1 MTFQITVFCISLGA
15 EMSKRGR
22 FILLTFTEKCII
34 IISKLDFMQ
43 ISVLT
48 IHIVYYRFLQKSIAI
63 SKFDTVFCIFVK
75 WSQLEEENMT
85 EMYKRIKELC
95 EENHMTVSQM
105 CKELSITRS
114 CLSELSK
121 GRTERLSAENST
133 KIANRFGVS
142 VQYLISG
149 REEDFDTKLKYALF
163 NGTLGV
169 TDEMFDEVKQYA
181 EMVMLRE
188 EAKRRKAG
196 EK

>member
-1 MTFQITVFCISLGA
+1 MRGEQYDGIADVQGA
-15 EMSKRGR
+15 
-22 FILLTFTEKCII
+22 
-34 IISKLDFMQ
+34 
-43 ISVLT
+43 
-48 IHIVYYRFLQKSIAI
+48 VYN
-63 SKFDTVFCIFVK
+63 
-75 WSQLEEENMT
+75 EE
-85 EMYKRIKELC
+85 L
-95 EENHMTVSQM
+95 
-105 CKELSITRS
+105 
-114 CLSELSK
+114 LSELSK

>member
-34 IISKLDFMQ
+34 IISKPNFMQ

>member
-1 MTFQITVFCISLGA
+1 
-15 EMSKRGR
+15 
-22 FILLTFTEKCII
+22 
-34 IISKLDFMQ
+34 MQ

-48 IHIVYYRFLQKSIAI
+48 IHTVYYRFLQKSIAI
-63 SKFDTVFCIFVK
+63 SEFDTVFCIFVK

-95 EENHMTVSQM
+95 EENNMTVSQM

>member
-1 MTFQITVFCISLGA
+1 
-15 EMSKRGR
+15 
-22 FILLTFTEKCII
+22 
-34 IISKLDFMQ
+34 
-43 ISVLT
+43 
-48 IHIVYYRFLQKSIAI
+48 
-63 SKFDTVFCIFVK
+63 
-75 WSQLEEENMT
+75 MT

-95 EENHMTVSQM
+95 EENNMTVSQM

-149 REEDFDTKLKYALF
+149 REEDFDTKLK
-163 NGTLGV
+163 V

>member
-1 MTFQITVFCISLGA
+1 
-15 EMSKRGR
+15 
-22 FILLTFTEKCII
+22 
-34 IISKLDFMQ
+34 
-43 ISVLT
+43 
-48 IHIVYYRFLQKSIAI
+48 
-63 SKFDTVFCIFVK
+63 
-75 WSQLEEENMT
+75 MT

-169 TDEMFDEVKQYA
+169 TDEMFERGQA
-181 EMVMLRE
+181 ICRNGH
-188 EAKRRKAG
+188 AQRGSKAQKG
-196 EK
+196 W

>member
-34 IISKLDFMQ
+34 IISKPDFMQ

-75 WSQLEEENMT
+75 RSQLEEENMT

>member
-34 IISKLDFMQ
+34 IISKPDFMQ

-149 REEDFDTKLKYALF
+149 REEDFDTKLKSALF

>member
-1 MTFQITVFCISLGA
+1 MRGEQYDGIADVQGA
-15 EMSKRGR
+15 
-22 FILLTFTEKCII
+22 
-34 IISKLDFMQ
+34 
-43 ISVLT
+43 
-48 IHIVYYRFLQKSIAI
+48 VYN
-63 SKFDTVFCIFVK
+63 
-75 WSQLEEENMT
+75 EE
-85 EMYKRIKELC
+85 
-95 EENHMTVSQM
+95 
-105 CKELSITRS
+105 
-114 CLSELSK
+114 K

>member
-34 IISKLDFMQ
+34 IISKPDFMQ

-181 EMVMLRE
+181 EIVMLRE

>member
-34 IISKLDFMQ
+34 IISKPDFMQ

>member
-1 MTFQITVFCISLGA
+1 MTLQITVFCISLGA
-15 EMSKRGR
+15 EMSKWGR
-22 FILLTFTEKCII
+22 FILLTFTGKCII
-34 IISKLDFMQ
+34 IISKPDFMQ

>member
-1 MTFQITVFCISLGA
+1 
-15 EMSKRGR
+15 
-22 FILLTFTEKCII
+22 
-34 IISKLDFMQ
+34 
-43 ISVLT
+43 
-48 IHIVYYRFLQKSIAI
+48 
-63 SKFDTVFCIFVK
+63 
-75 WSQLEEENMT
+75 MT

-95 EENHMTVSQM
+95 EENNMTVSQM
-105 CKELSITRS
+105 C
-114 CLSELSK
+114 K

-181 EMVMLRE
+181 EMVMLRGS
-188 EAKRRKAG
+188 KAQKG
-196 EK
+196 W

>member
-15 EMSKRGR
+15 EMSKWGR
-22 FILLTFTEKCII
+22 FILLAFTGKCII
-34 IISKLDFMQ
+34 IISKPDFMQ

>member
-22 FILLTFTEKCII
+22 FILLTFTGKCII
-34 IISKLDFMQ
+34 IISKPDFMQ

>member
-15 EMSKRGR
+15 EMSKWGR
-22 FILLTFTEKCII
+22 FILLTFTGKCII
-34 IISKLDFMQ
+34 IISKPDFMQ

-149 REEDFDTKLKYALF
+149 KEEDFDTKLKYALF

>member
-34 IISKLDFMQ
+34 IILKPDFMQ

>member
-1 MTFQITVFCISLGA
+1 
-15 EMSKRGR
+15 
-22 FILLTFTEKCII
+22 
-34 IISKLDFMQ
+34 MQ

-48 IHIVYYRFLQKSIAI
+48 IHTVYYRFLQKSIAI

-95 EENHMTVSQM
+95 EENNMTVSQM

>member
-1 MTFQITVFCISLGA
+1 MYYNYIKA
-15 EMSKRGR
+15 R
-22 FILLTFTEKCII
+22 FYADICTNDTYSILQVLANLIQT
-34 IISKLDFMQ
+34 
-43 ISVLT
+43 SV
-48 IHIVYYRFLQKSIAI
+48 S
-63 SKFDTVFCIFVK
+63 FVES
-75 WSQLEEENMT
+75 SQLEEENMT